1 MTHTHLF
8 FTAFG
13 DELKKEAIATPLIHA
28 GLGAAALYAG
38 QKAHKDWKLGKKV
51 RIQQQ
56 AMKAQQDQGG
66 EY

>member
-1 MTHTHLF
+1 MHTHLF
-8 FTAFG
+8 FTAFA
-13 DELKKEAIATPLIHA
+13 DQFKKEAGVTPLIHA

-38 QKAHKDWKLGKKV
+38 QKAHKDYKLGKKV

-56 AMKAQQDQGG
+56 AMKAQQEQEGG